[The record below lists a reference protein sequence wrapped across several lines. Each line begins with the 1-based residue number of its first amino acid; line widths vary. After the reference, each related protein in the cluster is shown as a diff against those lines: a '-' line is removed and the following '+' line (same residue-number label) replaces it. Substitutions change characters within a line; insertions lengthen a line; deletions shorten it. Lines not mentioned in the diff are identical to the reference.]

1 MKKQKFVSQAGVSSS
16 GQVVDNPVWYFI
28 VNPAGGGGTVHKRWP
43 KIEALLRASGIT
55 FNAVFTERR
64 FHAAQLAEQAIAEGR
79 RHLVAVGGDGTAH
92 EVVNGIL
99 RQNTCPSEE
108 VTCTLL
114 PVGTGNDWV
123 KTHGIPKKTT
133 HWVEF
138 LKNGKTTFQDV
149 GWLTYQAD
157 GTEQKRYFINVAG
170 LSYDAYVAKRAEAYK
185 TQVSSAIFYLFLIF
199 RCLFE
204 YRVPRIRVVFDRM
217 IVEKRLYTIN
227 IGICR
232 YSGGGLQLVPHAIP
246 DDGKLALTL
255 AGHISKLGVLLITP
269 FFYSGNIGWHPK
281 VSMFQVEEI
290 LVESA
295 DNQPVLVEADGEFLG
310 EGPVQFGILPKAL
323 KMLVPQT

>member
-1 MKKQKFVSQAGVSSS
+1 MKVKNQGKNSQP
-16 GQVVDNPVWYFI
+16 NWRFI
-28 VNPAGGGGTVHKRWP
+28 VNPVGGGGTVHKRWP
-43 KIEALLRASGIT
+43 EIEALLRASGIA
-55 FNAVFTERR
+55 FDAVFTERR
-64 FHAAQLAEQAIAEGR
+64 FHAAELAERAIAEGR

-92 EVVNGIL
+92 EVVNGIM
-99 RQNTCPSEE
+99 RQTACPPEE
-108 VTCTLL
+108 VTFTLM

-123 KTHGIPKKTT
+123 KTHRIPKNAK

-149 GWLTYQAD
+149 GWLTYHD
-157 GTEQKRYFINVAG
+157 GAVEQKRYFINVAG

-204 YRVPRIRVVFDRM
+204 FRVPRIRVSFDGRV
-217 IVEKRLYTIN
+217 VEKLLYTIN

-232 YSGGGLQLVPHAIP
+232 YSGGGLQLVPQAIP

-269 FFYSGNIGWHPK
+269 FFIRKNRLAPKGFYVPGRRYFSGNG
-281 VSMFQVEEI
+281 
-290 LVESA
+290 
-295 DNQPVLVEADGEFLG
+295 
-310 EGPVQFGILPKAL
+310 
-323 KMLVPQT
+323 

>member
-1 MKKQKFVSQAGVSSS
+1 MKVEIQGK
-16 GQVVDNPVWYFI
+16 NNEPTWRFI
-28 VNPAGGGGTVHKRWP
+28 VNPMGGGGAVRKRWP
-43 KIEALLRASGIT
+43 KIEALLRASGIA
-55 FNAVFTERR
+55 FDAVFTERKY
-64 FHAAQLAEQAIAEGR
+64 HAAELALQAIAEGR

-99 RQNTCPSEE
+99 RQTTCPSEE
-108 VTCTLL
+108 VTFTLL

-123 KTHGIPKKTT
+123 KTHRIPKNPK

-138 LKNGKTTFQDV
+138 LKNGTTAFQDV
-149 GWLTYQAD
+149 GWLTYHEN
-157 GTEQKRYFINVAG
+157 GREQKRYFINVAG

-185 TQVSSAIFYLFLIF
+185 MQLSSTIFYLFLIF

-204 YRVPRIRVVFDRM
+204 FRVPRIRVVFDGKT
-217 IVEKRLYTIN
+217 VEKLLYTIN

-232 YSGGGLQLVPHAIP
+232 YSGGGLQLVPQAIP

-269 FFYSGNIGWHPK
+269 FFYSGKIGWHPK

-295 DNQPVLVEADGEFLG
+295 DSQAVLVEADGEFLG
-310 EGPVQFGILPKAL
+310 EGPAKAGVLNGKL
-323 KMLVPQT
+323 KVLKN